1 VIGMAVRRYGWTA
14 REAVL
19 AATHNASWVIGLH
32 ERLGSLEIGKS
43 ADLLLLDA
51 PIEHVPYR
59 LGHNPVL
66 AAFRAGELLYVRA
79 DTAARFD
86 V

>member
-1 VIGMAVRRYGWTA
+1 MAGPPARRCSPRPTTPPGY
-14 REAVL
+14 
-19 AATHNASWVIGLH
+19 IGLH
-32 ERLGSLEIGKS
+32 ERLGSLEVGKS

-51 PIEHVPYR
+51 PIEHLPYR

-66 AAFRAGELLYVRA
+66 AVFREGELIYARA